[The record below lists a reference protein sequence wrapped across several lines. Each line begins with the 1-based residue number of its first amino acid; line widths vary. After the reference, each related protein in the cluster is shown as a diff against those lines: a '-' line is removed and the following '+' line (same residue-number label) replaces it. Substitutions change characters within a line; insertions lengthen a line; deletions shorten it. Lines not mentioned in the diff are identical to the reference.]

1 MTKKLLVSFDVSSIS
16 ITSEQMALSFLHAF
30 KEELKEP
37 IPKLESFR
45 CADIVKMLT
54 WLEFHY
60 LNDLFLTKDEIYF
73 LRYVHFNLYN
83 LYFNLYN
90 LYRSGSISEVYF
102 RILQNDFTK
111 KITIRK

>member
-1 MTKKLLVSFDVSSIS
+1 MNKRLLVSFDVSSIPL
-16 ITSEQMALSFLHAF
+16 TSESLALSFLHAF

-37 IPKLESFR
+37 SPKLESFR
-45 CADIVKMLT
+45 CTDIVKMLT

-83 LYFNLYN
+83 LYQ
-90 LYRSGSISEVYF
+90 SGAITEVHF
-102 RILQNDFTK
+102 RVLQNDFTGLV
-111 KITIRK
+111 TIRK